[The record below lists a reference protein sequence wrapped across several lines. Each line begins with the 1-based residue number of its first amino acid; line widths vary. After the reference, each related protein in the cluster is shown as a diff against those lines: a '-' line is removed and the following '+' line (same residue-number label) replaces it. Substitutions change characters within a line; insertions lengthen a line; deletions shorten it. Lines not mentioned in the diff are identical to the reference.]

1 MRTET
6 IFATWVSNQA
16 EMTAAIRLEASL
28 RKFGAE
34 FAGSPFWVM
43 TPQKAAFDPALK
55 VSEGMILLAYPLPRS
70 VMVNPFAD
78 KVYACAQA
86 EALAE
91 GKTKALVCIAPDTL
105 ITAPPRLYA
114 LPEELDLAYRP
125 VHIRNVG
132 LPVNSPLDSFWA
144 GIYTQLGIVDIGDSV
159 VSFIDKQILRFYFN
173 SSAWSSRPESSILRA
188 WKDHFTAL
196 MDKDDFQASACQD
209 ERHQI
214 FLHQAVLSTLAA
226 LVIPPECRRLLPPT
240 YNYPYNLQNTIP
252 DESRVKLLNDLV
264 SLVYEEETLHPDVV
278 NNIAI
283 EEPLRS
289 FLKER
294 F

>member
-1 MRTET
+1 M
-6 IFATWVSNQA
+6 IFATWVSNPE

-28 RKFGAE
+28 REFGAE

-43 TPQKAAFDPALK
+43 TPQKAAFDPALQA
-55 VSEGMILLAYPLPRS
+55 SEGMILLAYPLPRS

-86 EALAE
+86 ETLAE
-91 GKTKALVCIAPDTL
+91 GKTNALVCIAPDTL

-114 LPEELDLAYRP
+114 LPTELDLAYRP

-132 LPVNSPLDSFWA
+132 SLVNTPLNSFWA
-144 GIYTQLGIVDIGDSV
+144 GIYSQLGIADITDNV
-159 VSFIDKQILRFYFN
+159 VSFVDKQILRFYFN

-196 MDKDDFQASACQD
+196 LDNDDFQSSACQD

-214 FLHQAVLSTLAA
+214 FFHQAVLSTLAA
-226 LVIPPECRRLLPPT
+226 LVIPPECRRLLPPS

-252 DESRVKLLNDLV
+252 DENRAKVMNDLV
-264 SLVYEEETLHPDVV
+264 TLVYEEESLHPDVV
-278 NNIAI
+278 NNISI

-289 FLKER
+289 FLKEH